1 MPLSYAKVISCSAIC
16 KHKGEGAWGGCT
28 RARAESWCPVAGP
41 MAVGGALPAGGR
53 TARRGAQGALA
64 GGHHPYLVRDLPS
77 ESHPCP
83 CGGEKAH
90 VEHGGCR
97 GGQWAGGRA
106 TGGSVPD
113 RTVPPPPT
121 PAALAQ
127 HPCAVATFRTKACGK
142 ALAARPVCFLLCWGE
157 KKREPRGNVWAHRST
172 AASPQKAPSD
182 LRKRPVTLQPQ
193 NPVVA
198 SDNCRAI
205 NTSVPAL

>member
-41 MAVGGALPAGGR
+41 MAVGGALPAGSR
-53 TARRGAQGALA
+53 TVCRGARGALA
-64 GGHHPYLVRDLPS
+64 GGHRPYLVRDLPS

-106 TGGSVPD
+106 TGGSVLSLTAPCPH
-113 RTVPPPPT
+113 RPPQLPWHSTRVPWPRFAPRHVAKHSRHAPFAFCYVGGRKSENHVGT
-121 PAALAQ
+121 SGHIAALL
-127 HPCAVATFRTKACGK
+127 P
-142 ALAARPVCFLLCWGE
+142 ARRKPPLIFV
-157 KKREPRGNVWAHRST
+157 
-172 AASPQKAPSD
+172 SD
-182 LRKRPVTLQPQ
+182 R
-193 NPVVA
+193 
-198 SDNCRAI
+198 
-205 NTSVPAL
+205 